1 MTRIAFVDVDTQVD
15 FMEPGGKLYA
25 QGAERIKPNLARL
38 VTFARERGV
47 PLVSSVDAHGEA
59 DAEFAEYPPHC
70 LRGTPGQRKVAET
83 ITGREV
89 FVPNAEADTVPDPTR
104 VHPVLEKQQFSL
116 FTHRKAEQVIGATGA
131 RELAVF
137 GVVTEVC
144 VRQAVLGLLERGY
157 AVRVVEDAIWPIEAA
172 AGARALEEMQAKG
185 ARLTT
190 TGALLAELEGAPAP
204 GSAGRTA

>member
-1 MTRIAFVDVDTQVD
+1 MTRIAFIDVDTQVD

-38 VTFARERGV
+38 IRAARDRGV
-47 PLVSSVDAHGEA
+47 PVVSSVDAHAEG
-59 DAEFAEYPPHC
+59 DAEFGEFPPHC

-83 ITGREV
+83 LTGREV
-89 FVPNAEADTVPDPTR
+89 VVANAPADTLPDPTR

-116 FTHRKAEQVIGATGA
+116 FTNQRAEQVIGATGA
-131 RELAVF
+131 RRLAVF

-157 AVRVVEDAIWPIEAA
+157 EVDVVQDAIWPIDPKNGEAA
-172 AGARALEEMQAKG
+172 LQEMQARG

-190 TGALLAELEGAPAP
+190 TDALLARLAGPVGA
-204 GSAGRTA
+204 

>member
-1 MTRIAFVDVDTQVD
+1 MTARRRIAFIDVDTQVD

-25 QGAERIKPNLARL
+25 QGAEQIKPNLARL
-38 VTFARERGV
+38 VRCAREHGV
-47 PLVSSVDAHGEA
+47 PLVSSVDAHAPG
-59 DAEFAEYPPHC
+59 DAEFGEFPPHC
-70 LRGTPGQRKVAET
+70 LKGTPGQRKVVES

-89 FVPNAEADTVPDPTR
+89 IVENAPSDTIPDPTR

-116 FTHRKAEQVIGATGA
+116 FTNQRAEQVIGATGA
-131 RELAVF
+131 RELVVF

-157 AVRVVEDAIWPIEAA
+157 AVRVVEDAIWPIDPAGGAA
-172 AGARALEEMQAKG
+172 ALAEMTGAG

-190 TGALLAELEGAPAP
+190 TDAVLVELSPVIA
-204 GSAGRTA
+204 

>member
-1 MTRIAFVDVDTQVD
+1 MARARTRIAFIDVDTQVD

-25 QGAERIKPNLARL
+25 QGAEGIKPNLARL
-38 VTFARERGV
+38 VRFAREHAV
-47 PLVSSVDAHGEA
+47 PLVSSVDAHAPG
-59 DAEFAEYPPHC
+59 DAEFGEFPPHC
-70 LRGTPGQRKVAET
+70 LKGTPGQRRVAES

-89 FVPNAEADTVPDPTR
+89 LVENAPSDTLPDPTR

-116 FTHRKAEQVIGATGA
+116 FTNQRADQVIGATGA
-131 RELAVF
+131 RDLAVF

-157 AVRVVEDAIWPIEAA
+157 GVRVVEDAIWPIDAKGGAA
-172 AGARALEEMQAKG
+172 ALEEMVRAG

-190 TGALLAELEGAPAP
+190 TSVLLAELSPVIA
-204 GSAGRTA
+204 